1 MIKLRTT
8 APAKINLTLDV
19 LDRRPD
25 GYHNLSTIMHQVPL
39 EDEIEVMIG
48 QGEGIRATTNLPFIR
63 AETNIAA
70 KAARLFIDEL
80 GKLGRISEKNT
91 GILIDIRKRIPVGAG
106 LGGGSANAAA
116 VLKLLN
122 EYFGSPFD
130 EKSLVDI
137 GARVGAD
144 VPFCLIGGCALCEGI
159 GEIMTP
165 LARIPSCYIVIVK
178 PRASISTA
186 QLFSEYTVAKSQVRP
201 DTAGAVN
208 ALKAGDLCGISS
220 RVFNVLE
227 EVAVKK
233 IKGISE
239 IKRVLMRNGALGAS
253 MSGSGSAVFGIFDDK
268 GAADSAASFFEKSH
282 SQVFMLRC
290 E

>member
-80 GKLGRISEKNT
+80 GKLIRISEKNT

>member
-80 GKLGRISEKNT
+80 GKLVRISEKNT